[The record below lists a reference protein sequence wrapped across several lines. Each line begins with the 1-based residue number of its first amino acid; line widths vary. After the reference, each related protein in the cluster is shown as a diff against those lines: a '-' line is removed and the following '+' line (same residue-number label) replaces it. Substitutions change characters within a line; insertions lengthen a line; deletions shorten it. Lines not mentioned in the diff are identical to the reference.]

1 MSSFWENMLIQ
12 CKAELK
18 EEQRR
23 EKELHRQTNGSQ
35 VYWAKGSKHS
45 TIRELLFELTFELLF
60 DKSRATRIA
69 EACKVKDDEVNAKFL
84 SSFANVR

>member
-45 TIRELLFELTFELLF
+45 TIREWRVQELQKI
-60 DKSRATRIA
+60 D
-69 EACKVKDDEVNAKFL
+69 
-84 SSFANVR
+84 